1 MNLDF
6 TPEEKTFRAQVRDWL
21 QTNVPKERRPLDGPE
36 MLAFDKAWQRKQFDA
51 GWAGISWP
59 REHGGAGLSLIQ
71 QLIWFEE
78 YALAEGPYLGS
89 FFIGLSHAGPT
100 IIARGTEA
108 QKSFYLP
115 RILSGET
122 PWCQGFSEPGAGS
135 DLAGLRCRGVVD
147 GNHLV
152 VNGQKIWTSLAQWS
166 KYQELLV
173 RTDADNRYG
182 GITWVIGDMELPG
195 ITVRPIEGMH
205 GSADFCEVFYDD
217 VRIPLE
223 NVVGEVNDGWAVAMA
238 TLGFE
243 RGTAALG
250 EQIEM
255 SRVVEQLVEV
265 AKARPGPDGVRPAI
279 RDGEFAARLAM
290 LRAEVAALKAMS
302 YASISRAQRDFT
314 PGAEGSIIAL
324 YNTETIQKIY
334 RLAFDLMG
342 PVALDLGSSEE
353 DWTTRYLLSIMQTI
367 AGGTAEVRRNIIGER
382 VLGLPRG

>member
-6 TPEEKTFRAQVRDWL
+6 TPEENSFRAEVRDWL
-21 QTNVPKERRPLDGPE
+21 QTNVPKERRPFDGPE
-36 MLAFDKAWQRKQFDA
+36 MLAFDKEWQRKQFDA

-59 REHGGAGLSLIQ
+59 KEHGGAGLSLIQ

-78 YALAEGPYLGS
+78 YAHAGGPYLGC

-100 IIARGTEA
+100 IIALGTEE

-115 RILSGET
+115 RLLKGET

-135 DLAGLRCRGVVD
+135 DLASLRCKAVVD
-147 GNHLV
+147 GDHLV

-195 ITVRPIEGMH
+195 ITIRPITGMH
-205 GSADFCEVFYDD
+205 GAADFCEVFYDD
-217 VRIPLE
+217 VRIPLK
-223 NVVGEVNDGWAVAMA
+223 NVVGQVNGGWGVAMA

-255 SRVVEQLVEV
+255 GHVVEQLIDV
-265 AKARPGPDGVRPAI
+265 AKVRPGADGIRPAI
-279 RDGEFAARLAM
+279 KDGEFAARLAM
-290 LRAEVAALKAMS
+290 LRAEVAALRAMS
-302 YASISRAQRDFT
+302 YASISRAQRNFT
-314 PGAEGSIIAL
+314 PGVEGSIIAL

-342 PVALDLGSSEE
+342 PLALDLDSSDH

-367 AGGTAEVRRNIIGER
+367 AGGTAEIRRNIIGER
-382 VLGLPRG
+382 LLGLPRN